1 MLLATYFVLRARDNK
16 YYCKRCTDA
25 NQMRDEEERTTVT
38 FNARDAGVLARIDD
52 FVSMEFPFVPTKKA
66 AMSKNLVHSLSDDLL
81 EGKGFAAISKS
92 LEKAFSA
99 TYVKHFRSYV
109 SLVNRR
115 NAQLKGIYGQ
125 DGDVGEI
132 PMFGPVG
139 DPSGFNSNYPSA
151 HYLRDIWHKWFYEIP
166 VVQVWITLYMCTLL
180 TALVLF
186 R

>member
-81 EGKGFAAISKS
+81 EGCLLYTSPSPRDQRGSRMPS
-92 LEKAFSA
+92 SA
-99 TYVKHFRSYV
+99 
-109 SLVNRR
+109 
-115 NAQLKGIYGQ
+115 
-125 DGDVGEI
+125 
-132 PMFGPVG
+132 
-139 DPSGFNSNYPSA
+139 
-151 HYLRDIWHKWFYEIP
+151 
-166 VVQVWITLYMCTLL
+166 
-180 TALVLF
+180 
-186 R
+186 